1 MSTIANILNVD
12 QLGMCVSRSDFEDKL
27 FTRLVH
33 FLNKG
38 CIVLKIVKGRR
49 VAFFSIL
56 DLWVVP
62 LCVIEANLE
71 HPRPNV
77 NHLNTQSKNLPFGRR
92 FKLFQNHRI

>member
-62 LCVIEANLE
+62 LRD
-71 HPRPNV
+71 PS
-77 NHLNTQSKNLPFGRR
+77 QS
-92 FKLFQNHRI
+92 